1 MGTVVLV
8 VPLVNHDWASFL
20 IIWLAAVLRLTL
32 IVLLKLVRQIM
43 AVSALPKKCLIV
55 ALVELD
61 VTSILAL
68 YGPALLEA
76 MDAATML
83 NAAAAHVMLKGLA
96 QLRSSKLCSVM
107 DVALGKVKIVAAGS
121 RRAIQIVSTSRVTVR
136 AIVGVIGNSS
146 NQLKLEVIQ
155 Y

>member
-1 MGTVVLV
+1 MG
-8 VPLVNHDWASFL
+8 
-20 IIWLAAVLRLTL
+20 
-32 IVLLKLVRQIM
+32 

-76 MDAATML
+76 MDAGTML
-83 NAAAAHVMLKGLA
+83 NAAVAHVVLKGLA
-96 QLRSSKLCSVM
+96 QLRSSVM

-121 RRAIQIVSTSRVTVR
+121 RRTIQIVSTSRVTVR